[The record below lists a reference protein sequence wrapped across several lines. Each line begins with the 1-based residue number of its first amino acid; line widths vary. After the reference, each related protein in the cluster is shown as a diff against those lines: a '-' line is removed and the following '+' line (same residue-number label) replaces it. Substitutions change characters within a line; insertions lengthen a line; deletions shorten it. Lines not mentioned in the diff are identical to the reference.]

1 MSATLIGGIIGGVV
15 VLILVIWFFSTYNRL
30 IRLKE
35 NANKSWAD
43 IDVLLKQRY
52 DMMPNLI
59 NTVKG
64 YATHEREL
72 FEKFAEARQSASN
85 ALSQGDVS
93 GVAAAEGLLG
103 NMMPKIY
110 ALSEAY
116 PDLKADTQFLNLQKE
131 ITAME
136 NQIADRREFYNAS
149 CTNWNAAI
157 QMIPTNI
164 VAGFMSAERKVM
176 FEVTNAVERE
186 VVKVEF

>member
-1 MSATLIGGIIGGVV
+1 MSTVLIVGIICGVIC
-15 VLILVIWFFSTYNRL
+15 LIFVIWFFSTWNRL
-30 IRLKE
+30 TRLDKD
-35 NANKSWAD
+35 AD
-43 IDVLLKQRY
+43 RAWSNIDVLLQQRY
-52 DMMPNLI
+52 DMLPNLV

-64 YATHEREL
+64 YASHEKEL
-72 FEKFAEARQSASN
+72 FEKFAEARQTASN

-93 GVAAAEGLLG
+93 GVAAAEGMLG

-116 PDLKADTQFLNLQKE
+116 PELKADTQFLNLQKE
-131 ITAME
+131 ITSIE

-149 CTNWNAAI
+149 ATNWNSAI

-164 VAGFMSAERKVM
+164 VAGFMSAKRRTL
-176 FEVTNAVERE
+176 FEVVDPVERE

>member
-1 MSATLIGGIIGGVV
+1 MSAMVIGGIIGGVV
-15 VLILVIWFFSTYNRL
+15 FLIAIMWFFSTYNRL

-64 YATHEREL
+64 YASHEKDL
-72 FEKFAEARQSASN
+72 FMEFAKARQSASD

-103 NMMPKIY
+103 GMMPKIY

-149 CTNWNAAI
+149 TTNWNAAI
-157 QMIPTNI
+157 QMIPTNF
-164 VAGFMSAERKVM
+164 VAGFMNAERRTL
-176 FEVTNAVERE
+176 FEITVAVERE

>member
-1 MSATLIGGIIGGVV
+1 MNV
-15 VLILVIWFFSTYNRL
+15 
-30 IRLKE
+30 
-35 NANKSWAD
+35 NKSWAD

-64 YATHEREL
+64 YASHEKEL
-72 FEKFAEARQSASN
+72 FEKFAEARQTASN
-85 ALSQGDVS
+85 ALAQGDVS

-103 NMMPKIY
+103 GMMPKIY

-116 PDLKADTQFLNLQKE
+116 PELKADTQFLNLQKE
-131 ITAME
+131 ITTME
-136 NQIADRREFYNAS
+136 NQVADRREFYNAS
-149 CTNWNAAI
+149 ATNWNAAI

-164 VAGFMSAERKVM
+164 VAAFMSAERKIL
-176 FEVTNAVERE
+176 FKVTIAAERE